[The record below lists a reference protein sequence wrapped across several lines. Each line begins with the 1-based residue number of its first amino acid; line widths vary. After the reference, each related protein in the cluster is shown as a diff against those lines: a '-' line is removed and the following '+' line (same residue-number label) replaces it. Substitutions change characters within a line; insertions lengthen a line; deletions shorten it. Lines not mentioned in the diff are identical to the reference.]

1 MKQAFMHPDQ
11 MAALLAVAD
20 TGSFERAASTLA
32 VSTSAV
38 SQRIRALESSLG
50 RVLIQRGS
58 PSRVTAQGATVLRY
72 ARQQQLL
79 AGEMSAELGLGSA
92 GARGDGPGPGAQE
105 AVEIAVA
112 VNLDSLATWFPSLFP
127 EIAHWPDMRLRL
139 VADNEGRTAELLR
152 EGSVMAAVSAARD
165 PVAGCSSQALGR
177 LRYLPVAS
185 PALLSSAGL
194 RVAGAGPHE
203 RIRDGVRDG
212 VRDKVARLPVLRFD
226 DTDDLQDLVL
236 TAAGLPSGLPGPHV
250 PGNEAYARALE
261 AGMGW
266 GLLPRSLLERHPG
279 LLPVPG
285 LAPLDRELTWY
296 RWRLRSALLERLTQ
310 AVRRA
315 FAAHRETSGA

>member
-1 MKQAFMHPDQ
+1 MHPDQ

-20 TGSFERAASTLA
+20 TGSFERAASALA

-79 AGEMSAELGLGSA
+79 AGEMSAELGLGAAA
-92 GARGDGPGPGAQE
+92 GAAQDRGCHADGPCPAPE
-105 AVEIAVA
+105 PVEIAVA
-112 VNLDSLATWFPSLFP
+112 VNLDSLATWFPTLFP
-127 EIAHWPDMRLRL
+127 EIAHWPDLRLRL

-152 EGSVMAAVSAARD
+152 EGSVMAAISAARD
-165 PVAGCSSQALGR
+165 PVAGCSSQPLGR
-177 LRYLPVAS
+177 MRYLPVAS

-194 RVAGAGPHE
+194 SAPGAGPHE
-203 RIRDGVRDG
+203 RLQDGALDR
-212 VRDKVARLPVLRFD
+212 VARLPVLRFD
-226 DTDDLQDLVL
+226 GTDDLQDLVL
-236 TAAGLPSGLPGPHV
+236 SAAGLPSGLPGPQV

-266 GLLPRSLLERHPG
+266 GLLPRPLLDRHPG

-285 LAPLDRELTWY
+285 LVPLDRELTWY
-296 RWRLRSALLERLTQ
+296 RWRLRSALLDRLTS
-310 AVRRA
+310 AVHRA
-315 FAAHRETSGA
+315 FAAHRERGEA